1 MGIYEKLEEIYK
13 NVGYLQKGQQGKQ
26 YNYVG
31 SSDVLA
37 SVRGQ
42 MVGQGVMLE
51 PRIVD
56 TNIRDY
62 TTKTGTTQIFTEL
75 VMTMTW
81 VDVENPSDKIELPWY
96 AQGMDLAGEKGVGKA
111 LTYGEKYFLLKFF
124 NIATDEAD
132 PDAFQQKADSL
143 QPAKKI
149 SQAQVNTLN
158 KIIKTIADLVGQTQ
172 DQATKVLLNASGLQV
187 PLEEVNENQFGGFLN
202 YLNRTRAKYQEA
214 AKKKQTQKAEQTSL
228 MEGNTTKAQG
238 SD

>member
-1 MGIYEKLEEIYK
+1 MGIYEKLGNIYK

-42 MVGQGVMLE
+42 MVEQGVILE
-51 PRIVD
+51 PRIIG

-75 VMTMTW
+75 EMTMTW
-81 VDVENPSDKIELPWY
+81 VDLENPSDKIELPWY

-124 NIATDEAD
+124 NIATDESD
-132 PDAFQQKADSL
+132 PDAFQQKAESM
-143 QPAKKI
+143 QPPKKL
-149 SQAQVNTLN
+149 SGAQVSTIR
-158 KIIKTIADLVGQTQ
+158 KVIKTIADLTNQTLE
-172 DQATKVLLNASGLQV
+172 QAEENLLLTAKIKGT
-187 PLEEVNENQFGGFLN
+187 LEDLDESQFGNFLN
-202 YLNRTRAKYQEA
+202 YLNKARNHYQQA
-214 AKKKQTQKAEQTSL
+214 AKANKENSNEQTSL